1 MSCRRPWQIL
11 ILIFT
16 CCLIQRIPTKQQQ
29 EQALLEEA
37 RQSGREYDPNAQTVH
52 YGSYA

>member
-1 MSCRRPWQIL
+1 VARRRPWQIL

-37 RQSGREYDPNAQTVH
+37 RQSGREADPTAQTAR